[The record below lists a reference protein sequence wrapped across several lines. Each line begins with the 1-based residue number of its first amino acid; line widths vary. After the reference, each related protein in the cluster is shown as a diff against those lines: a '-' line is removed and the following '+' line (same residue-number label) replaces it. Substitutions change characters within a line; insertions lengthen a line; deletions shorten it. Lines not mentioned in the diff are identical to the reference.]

1 MTNYLE
7 QTHKYE
13 ELNPKRTNS
22 DNNPGNKNGKVIDPK
37 LYEIV
42 TTTGTTAAAAA
53 AAVAVAAAVAAV
65 AAAAA

>member
-7 QTHKYE
+7 QTHEYE
-13 ELNPKRTNS
+13 EINPKRTNC
-22 DNNPGNKNGKVIDPK
+22 DNNPGNQNGKVIDPK
-37 LYEIV
+37 LYEIA
-42 TTTGTTAAAAA
+42 TTTDTTAAAA